1 MGKLCCI
8 AACLFALAAAACEAA
23 SPKGLQTA
31 DGKGLC
37 KYAGALRF
45 AGRYATNLAQ
55 EAERRAATAKAVK
68 ELASLAASLA
78 APLDGKNESVVSAVK
93 ALQGKAAGDA
103 ERELKQAARGKT
115 QAARAL
121 TVGSG
126 SLRSFVETVAAL
138 GTSVN
143 TGESYSCIDGEH
155 KIAGG
160 NLGDAENANT
170 ITDKTC
176 REVESARWTDRD
188 NLGQGQVTEL
198 LQALNRGTKLTSTS
212 ENIGGPVTSGATQ
225 PECRL
230 LAVAANGRAGDGGL
244 LLKAA
249 GGTETRQNTVHLGTF
264 VKITA
269 LAGGSVS
276 FDEKRNLTDGMN
288 VESALQ
294 AIDRARAA
302 VARHKAFACSDN
314 TCPALEEAKQTLHA
328 LWPRFDTQQRGP
340 KANKTRKAQQANG
353 QKHK

>member
-1 MGKLCCI
+1 
-8 AACLFALAAAACEAA
+8 
-23 SPKGLQTA
+23 
-31 DGKGLC
+31 
-37 KYAGALRF
+37 
-45 AGRYATNLAQ
+45 
-55 EAERRAATAKAVK
+55 

-314 TCPALEEAKQTLHA
+314 TCPALEEAKQTLQRTVAAIRHA
-328 LWPRFDTQQRGP
+328 AERPKSEQDEESSAGERTETQI
-340 KANKTRKAQQANG
+340 KARTASANAEAGQQQQKRTESAQTGYTASDASQGVPFAATLALAAGTATTHFVPQQAAR
-353 QKHK
+353 H